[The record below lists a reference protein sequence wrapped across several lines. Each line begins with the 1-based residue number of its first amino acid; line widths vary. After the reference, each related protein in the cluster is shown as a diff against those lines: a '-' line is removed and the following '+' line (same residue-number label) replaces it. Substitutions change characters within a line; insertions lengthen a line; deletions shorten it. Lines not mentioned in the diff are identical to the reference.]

1 MDLRFT
7 EADHAFRADVRAF
20 IAAELD
26 PALRRKLAEH
36 RALAKADIV
45 GWQRKLNARR
55 WACPSWPVEHGGP
68 GWSAV
73 QRYIFLDELHQAPAP
88 EPLSFNVN
96 MIGPVLIAFGTPEQQ
111 RRFLPRIANLDDWWA
126 QGFSEPGAGSD
137 LAALKTRAVRDGDHY
152 VVSGQKM
159 WQGMAQHADW
169 MFTLVRTDAM
179 EAPRRSAPAPE
190 GRAGLGAAQRP
201 AAKPQAGISMLLIDM
216 RSPGVT
222 VRPIHTID
230 GRHEVNEVFL
240 DEVRVPVGLRVGEEN
255 RGWDITKFLLG
266 HERTGIAR
274 IGMTKRLI
282 ARAKALAAEVAGEH
296 GTLADDARFRERAAA
311 IEVELKALEIT
322 QLRLLDATR
331 QGAHQGPDARAS
343 IVKLKGSELRQA
355 ASELLLDVAGPRAW
369 RSAPEFDD
377 EAVADTTIAATYF
390 TLRAASI
397 YGGSSEVQKNI
408 LAKSVLGL

>member
-1 MDLRFT
+1 MDLRFSA
-7 EADHAFRADVRAF
+7 ADHAFRGEVRAF
-20 IAAELD
+20 IDAELD
-26 PALRRKLAEH
+26 PAVRRKLAEH
-36 RALAKADIV
+36 RALTKAEIV
-45 GWQRKLNARR
+45 SWQRRLNARG
-55 WACPSWPVEHGGP
+55 WATPSWPAEHGGP

-96 MIGPVLIAFGTPEQQ
+96 MIGPVLIAHGSPEQQ

-169 MFTLVRTDAM
+169 MFTLVRTDGT
-179 EAPRRSAPAPE
+179 EPPSRSAPAPE
-190 GRAGLGAAQRP
+190 GLDRLGAGQRRS
-201 AAKPQAGISMLLIDM
+201 AKPQAGISMLLIDM
-216 RSPGVT
+216 RSSGVT
-222 VRPIHTID
+222 VRPIATLD

-240 DEVRVPVGLRVGEEN
+240 DAVRVPLDCRVGEEN

-282 ARAKALAAEVAGEH
+282 ARAKALAG
-296 GTLADDARFRERAAA
+296 DDAGFRERAAE
-311 IEVELKALEIT
+311 IEIELKALEIT
-322 QLRLLDATR
+322 QLRLLDAMR
-331 QGAHQGPDARAS
+331 LGGHGPDARAS
-343 IVKLKGSELRQA
+343 ILKVRGTELRQA
-355 ASELLLDVAGPRAW
+355 ASELLLQAAGTRAW
-369 RSAPEFDD
+369 RAAGDEFD
-377 EAVADTTIAATYF
+377 ATAHADTTIAATYF
-390 TLRAASI
+390 NLRAASI
-397 YGGSSEVQKNI
+397 YGGSNEVQKNI
-408 LAKSVLGL
+408 LAKAVLGL